1 MFFTVNDG
9 KVVDP
14 RDLEATPDMFAGPA
28 PVKLEKELAVP
39 TFGAVDRQDQARS
52 CYICGRSCPE
62 IATFP
67 RKGEMFGTDES
78 YVMFLHRWCWWY
90 SGGGMEQE
98 KLSRSAR

>member
-14 RDLEATPDMFAGPA
+14 RDLEATPDMFALGLA
-28 PVKLEKELAVP
+28 PIKLEQVAP
-39 TFGAVDRQDQARS
+39 TFGSVDRQDQARS
-52 CYICGRSCPE
+52 CYICGRTCPE
-62 IATFP
+62 VATFP

-78 YVMFLHRWCWWY
+78 YRMFLHQWCWY
-90 SGGGMEQE
+90 YQGGGWEQE